1 MKKRLA
7 VVAGGWHF
15 PMHFYEAIAR
25 QKVPIGWE
33 ISLFCVSHR
42 NPSFSKEE
50 KKEELAGLGWSHRD
64 VLDRFLYHEFAT
76 IERICELGWT
86 YKEYPNT
93 IGDWGMSNQW
103 LEEHNYKSYDVFLFT
118 HDDNLILTDKM
129 FVDIL
134 GKDSK
139 WLILSNSTGNAQRRL
154 RQWLHLPKPPHL
166 RGSFEFF
173 KQEMMERIGGKF
185 DLSET
190 TLTREGKV
198 ATPSTFT
205 ALSNWGTTVLPLERL
220 INREGLRSRVK
231 TLSPYYRMSR
241 YCLEGERGFIH
252 STNISNTA
260 EEERGLRKV
269 VAHYGKA

>member
-33 ISLFCVSHR
+33 VSLFCVSHR

-50 KKEELAGLGWSHRD
+50 KKEELAG
-64 VLDRFLYHEFAT
+64 
-76 IERICELGWT
+76 LGWT

-166 RGSFEFF
+166 RGPFEVF

-190 TLTREGKV
+190 TLTREGK
-198 ATPSTFT
+198 
-205 ALSNWGTTVLPLERL
+205 G
-220 INREGLRSRVK
+220 G
-231 TLSPYYRMSR
+231 
-241 YCLEGERGFIH
+241 
-252 STNISNTA
+252 
-260 EEERGLRKV
+260 
-269 VAHYGKA
+269 